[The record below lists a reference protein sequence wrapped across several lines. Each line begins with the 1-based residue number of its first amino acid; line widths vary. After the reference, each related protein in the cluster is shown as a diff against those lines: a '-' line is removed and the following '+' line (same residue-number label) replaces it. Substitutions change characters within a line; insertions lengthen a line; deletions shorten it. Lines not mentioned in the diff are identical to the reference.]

1 MSTLIQAN
9 GLHRFYGTT
18 HAVNDVSI
26 ELQQGEILGLLGPN
40 GAGKS
45 SCLQMLCGVLAPS
58 AGEITINGADLFEQP
73 NLAKQNIGYLPDTP
87 PLYSELT
94 VNEYLLYAARLR
106 RVKKSQ
112 LISFREQAIERCGLN
127 DYSKKLVGNLSKGF
141 QQRVGIAQAIIHQ
154 PNVIILDEPTVG
166 LDPIQMIE
174 IRKLILE
181 LGEQHGIIL
190 STHIL
195 PEVQAVCNRVQ
206 VIHRGQS
213 VFNKKISELKNT
225 TQIELRLQTNID
237 IESLNA
243 LPGVQLAEIISSQHY
258 LLSGEN
264 IQASLADISQYCVEK
279 KWGLL
284 ELSQKENT
292 LEQIFINLTAGEYII
307 SKNNAEDVA

>member
-1 MSTLIQAN
+1 MSALIQAN

-58 AGEITINGADLFEQP
+58 AGEININGADLFDQP

-87 PLYSELT
+87 PLYAELT

-112 LISFREQAIERCGLN
+112 LIAFRE
-127 DYSKKLVGNLSKGF
+127 KGF

-225 TQIELRLQTNID
+225 TQVELRLQTNID

-264 IQASLADISQYCVEK
+264 IQASLADISQYCVDK
-279 KWGLL
+279 NWGLL